1 MGININYKIYNIF
14 ILYGQKKA
22 SKSVQEQFLYCIII
36 IIYYYLLYFLYKK
49 NQTWTCGFMRS
60 KGGLVALCQQN
71 PFCQSLYLGKSRF
84 WNAHLENK
92 WLFRTQDLEF

>member
-14 ILYGQKKA
+14 ILYGQQKA

-49 NQTWTCGFMRS
+49 MKHGH
-60 KGGLVALCQQN
+60 VAL
-71 PFCQSLYLGKSRF
+71 
-84 WNAHLENK
+84 
-92 WLFRTQDLEF
+92 